1 MDRIFKPFLA
11 SLIVTLSCL
20 SLPAWA
26 LSLDE
31 AKASGLVG
39 EQTNGYLGVVQSG
52 SAAAKALA
60 SDINAKRKAAYVDG
74 AKSAG
79 VELQVFE
86 VRMGQRLQQRTP
98 AGEYIQQPDGR
109 WLKK

>member
-1 MDRIFKPFLA
+1 MNRLIKPFLA
-11 SLIVTLSCL
+11 SILLIISCL
-20 SLPAWA
+20 SMSAWA

-39 EQTNGYLGVVQSG
+39 EQSNGYLGVVQSG
-52 SAAAKALA
+52 SAAAKDLV
-60 SDINAKRKAAYVDG
+60 SDINSKRKAAYIDG

-86 VRMGQRLQQRTP
+86 VRMGQRLQQLTP

>member
-1 MDRIFKPFLA
+1 MNRLIKPFLA
-11 SLIVTLSCL
+11 SFLLILSCL
-20 SLPAWA
+20 SMPAWA

-31 AKASGLVG
+31 AKAAGLVG
-39 EQTNGYLGVVQSG
+39 EQSNGYLGVVQSG
-52 SAAAKALA
+52 SAAAKDLV
-60 SDINAKRKAAYVDG
+60 SDINSKRKAAYIDG

>member
-1 MDRIFKPFLA
+1 MKPVIKHWLSAALLA
-11 SLIVTLSCL
+11 LTCI

-26 LSLDE
+26 ISLDD
-31 AKASGLVG
+31 AKSSGLVG
-39 EQTNGYLGVVQSG
+39 EQSNGYLGAVTSG
-52 SAAAKALA
+52 SSAVQNL
-60 SDINAKRKAAYVDG
+60 INEINKKRKAAYING
-74 AKSAG
+74 ANSAG

-98 AGEYIQQPDGR
+98 AGQYIQQPDGR